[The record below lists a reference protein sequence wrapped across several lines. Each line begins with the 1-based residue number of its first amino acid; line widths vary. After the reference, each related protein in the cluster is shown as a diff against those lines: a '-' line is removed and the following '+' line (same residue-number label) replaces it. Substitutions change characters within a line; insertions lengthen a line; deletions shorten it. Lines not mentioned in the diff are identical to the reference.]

1 MGFCKNRAIKL
12 HSVGW
17 PTIEDVWETSG
28 CRFDFIEEMGDKFV
42 LSLEE
47 ELDYGR
53 TATKLKEMWENQLR
67 SWDNRGAIGEWIG
80 LFKDNKP
87 LPMVI
92 CQTFGMF

>member
-1 MGFCKNRAIKL
+1 
-12 HSVGW
+12 
-17 PTIEDVWETSG
+17 
-28 CRFDFIEEMGDKFV
+28 MGDKFV
-42 LSLEE
+42 LSLEK

-53 TATKLKEMWENQLR
+53 IATKLEEMWENQLR
-67 SWDNRGAIGEWIG
+67 SWDNCGAIGEWIG